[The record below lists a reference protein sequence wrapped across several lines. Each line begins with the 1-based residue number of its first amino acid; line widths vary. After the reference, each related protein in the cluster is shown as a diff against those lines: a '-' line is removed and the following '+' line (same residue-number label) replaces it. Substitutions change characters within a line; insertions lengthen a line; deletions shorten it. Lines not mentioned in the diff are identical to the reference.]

1 MHADQA
7 RKHNEVVAEQCR
19 VSVYAAIECAARDG
33 KVKVDYPIPGESEDL
48 FDYYVI
54 PKLEENGYNVDTFNG
69 SSSEINGGAMYRTLR
84 ICWHP
89 RP

>member
-7 RKHNEVVAEQCR
+7 RKHNETVAEQCR
-19 VSVYAAIECAARDG
+19 VSVYAAIECAAREG
-33 KVKVDYPIPGESEDL
+33 KVMVYYPIPEETEDL

-54 PKLEENGYNVDTFNG
+54 PKLEDNGYQVDTFNG
-69 SSSEINGGAMYRTLR
+69 SSSEINDGAMYRSLR

-89 RP
+89 KP